1 MHFSKYLANMFLRH
15 VLLSLGKGNISDSNQ
30 IQSNQNISTN
40 KTTHITAKSE
50 VSQAT
55 AISDRPKAKP
65 KNSRKLQQKQVQM
78 GATVSYNTKY
88 HNIGLSILIFN

>member
-1 MHFSKYLANMFLRH
+1 MMNIP
-15 VLLSLGKGNISDSNQ
+15 GKGNVSAPISHQTQTNQ
-30 IQSNQNISTN
+30 TLST

-65 KNSRKLQQKQVQM
+65 KNSRKLQQQKPAQSE
-78 GATVSYNTKY
+78 TVVRPST
-88 HNIGLSILIFN
+88 

>member
-1 MHFSKYLANMFLRH
+1 M
-15 VLLSLGKGNISDSNQ
+15 NQ
-30 IQSNQNISTN
+30 IPSAT

-65 KNSRKLQQKQVQM
+65 KNSRKLQQKQAQAETTLVRTIFQ
-78 GATVSYNTKY
+78 VK
-88 HNIGLSILIFN
+88 NIF

>member
-1 MHFSKYLANMFLRH
+1 M
-15 VLLSLGKGNISDSNQ
+15 NQ
-30 IQSNQNISTN
+30 IPSTT

-65 KNSRKLQQKQVQM
+65 KNSRKLQQKQAQAETTLVR
-78 GATVSYNTKY
+78 K
-88 HNIGLSILIFN
+88 

>member
-1 MHFSKYLANMFLRH
+1 
-15 VLLSLGKGNISDSNQ
+15 VSNQ
-30 IQSNQNISTN
+30 TQTNQILSTN

-65 KNSRKLQQKQVQM
+65 KNSRKLQQKQVQSE
-78 GATVSYNTKY
+78 VSVQKVE
-88 HNIGLSILIFN
+88 NIYIENLKIEIF

>member
-1 MHFSKYLANMFLRH
+1 MNII
-15 VLLSLGKGNISDSNQ
+15 LGKGNVPTSITNQTQTNQ
-30 IQSNQNISTN
+30 ILSTT

-65 KNSRKLQQKQVQM
+65 KNSRKLQQNKQAQSET
-78 GATVSYNTKY
+78 AVS
-88 HNIGLSILIFN
+88 SF